1 VSSTGLATAV
11 WYRWNGS
18 EDIIQSSTS
27 QNGGA
32 WSTPIDLSATGQDAY
47 DPEVTVSSTGLV
59 TAVWYRWNGS
69 SDIIQSSTLQA
80 SAAAPLPT
88 LPIGD
93 VLKVLSYYNPKQV
106 ASVNVTTGV
115 GTVDPAATG
124 FSTLVGAEGAGFE
137 LSTQKTWLLDVD
149 CTLWS
154 LNNDGTTTVEFDLFV
169 TTETEIAGL
178 EECLAL
184 MLNQDG
190 TAYITA
196 DVNNEN
202 AEAIFQVS
210 LSDGSLVGGSVTN
223 TPFYIGGM
231 STDPSTGFVWVSAI
245 YTHDPNYPPGLWRI
259 NLGTGQPDSN
269 YQILPSVY
277 NNEQPW
283 DIAFDSSGRLW
294 MLTWGEDSSLVSID
308 PDAPDPEETFFS
320 VGYVLRS
327 GDNVSL
333 GSDAIWIPGVR
344 TTPTTPAATLA
355 NTGAEVELLALGS
368 FIAVVAGAGF
378 FALGRG
384 RRTQ

>member
-1 VSSTGLATAV
+1 MQSIKIRFKSFRVSAGLGVLIVLCGLISPATF
-11 WYRWNGS
+11 S
-18 EDIIQSSTS
+18 
-27 QNGGA
+27 
-32 WSTPIDLSATGQDAY
+32 P
-47 DPEVTVSSTGLV
+47 
-59 TAVWYRWNGS
+59 
-69 SDIIQSSTLQA
+69 
-80 SAAAPLPT
+80 AAAEAPPPT
-88 LPIGD
+88 LPTGD
-93 VLKVLSYYNPKQV
+93 VLKVLSYYDPNKQV

-115 GTVDPAATG
+115 GTVDPATTG

-149 CTLWS
+149 CTIWS
-154 LNNDGTTTVEFDLFV
+154 LNNDGTTRVEFDLFV
-169 TTETEIAGL
+169 TIDEIQDL
-178 EECLAL
+178 RECWAL

-196 DVNNEN
+196 TVDTDDRGL
-202 AEAIFQVS
+202 IFQVS
-210 LSDGSLVGGSVTN
+210 LSDGSLVGGSVKN
-223 TPFYIGGM
+223 TPFEIGGM

-294 MLTWGEDSSLVSID
+294 MLTWGYDSSLVSID
-308 PDAPDPEETFFS
+308 PDATEPEETFFS

-333 GSDAIWIPGVR
+333 GSDAIWIPGVG
-344 TTPTTPAATLA
+344 TTQTAPAATTAPAAMLA

-368 FIAVVAGAGF
+368 LIAFVAGAGF

-384 RRTQ
+384 RRTE